1 MISRRSLLVA
11 VAGLPVG
18 AAIGAGAYI
27 TNRSVPSIR
36 VIGDRDGML
45 IMLETDTERLLLL
58 AGEVDKN
65 LWSKRSNLITVGRER
80 LDVIIATYANLLAL
94 GINGQTVNDST
105 TILSLQRN
113 LSLPPL
119 RGAVIPVADLME
131 IQVGE
136 AARLT
141 IEVIASIAGDEAPD
155 FLITFAS
162 EGTISVIASSAS
174 AIHHAPLSGVD
185 ALVVPGEVTPE
196 DIAGLRPSLL
206 LSSSIEGI
214 AGSQEQILVF
224 TDSTAE
230 IVLKNGAIHVDANQ
244 LLP

>member
-1 MISRRSLLVA
+1 M
-11 VAGLPVG
+11 PVG
-18 AAIGAGAYI
+18 AAVGAGAYI
-27 TNRSVPSIR
+27 ANRSVPSIR

-94 GINGQTVNDST
+94 SINGQTVNDSS

-136 AARLT
+136 ATQLT
-141 IEVIASIAGDEAPD
+141 IRVIASIAGDEAPN
-155 FLITFAS
+155 FLITFIS
-162 EGTISVIASSAS
+162 EGTTSVIASSSSAAHLAS
-174 AIHHAPLSGVD
+174 LSGVD
-185 ALVVPGEVTPE
+185 ALVVPGEIALE

-206 LSSSIEGI
+206 LSSMTERVG
-214 AGSQEQILVF
+214 GSQDQILVF
-224 TDSTAE
+224 TDSTSE
-230 IVLKNGAIHVDANQ
+230 LLLKNGAIHVEANQ